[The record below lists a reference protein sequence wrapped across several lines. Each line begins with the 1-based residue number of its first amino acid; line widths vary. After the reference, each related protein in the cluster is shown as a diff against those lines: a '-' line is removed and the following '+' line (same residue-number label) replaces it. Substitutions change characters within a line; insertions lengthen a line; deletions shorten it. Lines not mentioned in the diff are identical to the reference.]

1 MIRRLV
7 NELLPFMT
15 EIVEGYQGEYHEE
28 GLRHGF
34 GRYQYIDGTIYEGYW
49 ENDIQAGFGI
59 WNHPDD

>member
-1 MIRRLV
+1 
-7 NELLPFMT
+7 MT